1 MAQAIEAA
9 VSEVAQKGKQREHK
23 SELLPVPGPPDESAH
38 AAEQHQ
44 PIPQG
49 DTQEGCIRGPQ
60 QKLLSQEQ
68 SSDAQQSSTGESQPK
83 QAGPQPSAFSRAGRR
98 ALALRRRG
106 LVSGP
111 QALTALLSLLLLQ
124 PLSTRIKPPR
134 Q

>member
-1 MAQAIEAA
+1 MR
-9 VSEVAQKGKQREHK
+9 SK
-23 SELLPVPGPPDESAH
+23 
-38 AAEQHQ
+38 
-44 PIPQG
+44 
-49 DTQEGCIRGPQ
+49 
-60 QKLLSQEQ
+60 
-68 SSDAQQSSTGESQPK
+68 AQQESHSLSR
-83 QAGPQPSAFSRAGRR
+83 QALSPLPSAGRGRR